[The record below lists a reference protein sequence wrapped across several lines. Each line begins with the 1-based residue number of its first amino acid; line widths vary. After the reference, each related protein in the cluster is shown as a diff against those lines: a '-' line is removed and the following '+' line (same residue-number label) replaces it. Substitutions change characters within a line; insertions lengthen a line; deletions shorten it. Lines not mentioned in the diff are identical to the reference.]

1 MCNRFCWPTIV
12 GPSTCFFPLL
22 IHAFNI
28 GIVFIWW
35 LHHILTEEPAAVKVL
50 KRQILNILL
59 KRSNTAFS
67 LYSRLG
73 KRLSVPV
80 KVTLVK
86 VGNYFKYLVGQ
97 FVKKLSKY
105 MWHFGLYTSIS
116 ILLFILILAIVALIS
131 WKGYVD
137 GNVSGNW
144 MLFAFSQ

>member
-1 MCNRFCWPTIV
+1 M
-12 GPSTCFFPLL
+12 
-22 IHAFNI
+22 
-28 GIVFIWW
+28 
-35 LHHILTEEPAAVKVL
+35 KVL

-137 GNVSGNW
+137 GNVSCNW